1 MNNLIDRND
10 LVDGL
15 KRISVQAEG
24 DPGVVKA
31 VTDTAQAIMTAV
43 FQHVQSAP
51 AVDAVPVVRCKD
63 CKYSRMYCFGC
74 SDEPVLA
81 CCEIE
86 EDDDG
91 NEFIRAA
98 SSVEPDGYCSK
109 GKNKKGVQTDG

>member
-1 MNNLIDRND
+1 MSDLIDRKSINLGHVVHD
-10 LVDGL
+10 MGGL
-15 KRISVQAEG
+15 AFLDDVEEYIDS
-24 DPGVVKA
+24 
-31 VTDTAQAIMTAV
+31 I
-43 FQHVQSAP
+43 P
-51 AVDAVPVVRCKD
+51 AVDAVPVVRCRN

-91 NEFIRAA
+91 YEFIRAA

-109 GKNKKGVQTDG
+109 GVRMDEEAQE